1 MGFYFHLSAELREL
15 KDSGH
20 HLCVPG
26 FEFTGVEGGK
36 GAKTTGR
43 SICRYNGRSLYLS
56 SSCRREGQDFYCSL
70 TK

>member
-26 FEFTGVEGGK
+26 FEFTGVEGARELRQPAEASAGTTAAPCIFLPLAGGK
-36 GAKTTGR
+36 GRTSTVP
-43 SICRYNGRSLYLS
+43 
-56 SSCRREGQDFYCSL
+56 
-70 TK
+70 